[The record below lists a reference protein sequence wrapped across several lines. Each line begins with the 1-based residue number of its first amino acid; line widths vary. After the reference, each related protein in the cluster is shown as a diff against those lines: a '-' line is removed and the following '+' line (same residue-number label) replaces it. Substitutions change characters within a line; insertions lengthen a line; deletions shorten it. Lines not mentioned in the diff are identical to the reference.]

1 VTRNVEGKVFVLNEG
16 AYAASVPVI
25 MVDTGDVNGARH
37 SAADASLDEDQV
49 NYLRLR
55 GLDRDEVMDLLIHE
69 VASQFLDSL
78 PKEFLVDSEAL
89 RLLLINKL
97 IMKH

>member
-1 VTRNVEGKVFVLNEG
+1 
-16 AYAASVPVI
+16 
-25 MVDTGDVNGARH
+25 
-37 SAADASLDEDQV
+37 
-49 NYLRLR
+49 
-55 GLDRDEVMDLLIHE
+55 MDLLIHE
-69 VASQFLDSL
+69 VVSQFLDSL